1 MNNSITLQEFELA
14 YQKIKPFYKETPL
27 ILFKDNIFLKQE
39 SLQVTG
45 SFKWSGVLYSVM
57 KAFDEI
63 LIHQTAPFYLV
74 TQSTG
79 NHGIAVIASVNLMIK
94 HYSKIYPEYRHI
106 WENISPGIF
115 ANKHIKPKKLIKMK
129 KYLQQFKFNNRA
141 FVDNSFRNYSH
152 SLIARTEFLKK
163 NKGKYMQHGGKDI
176 MTGYGAIA
184 FSIDRQLPKGKSVSF
199 YSAVGAGGP
208 IGIGLCLSLLRK
220 TKVIISQNEGFD
232 AFIQSLNSSNNII
245 FENTT
250 DIIPDISDGIAV
262 DKPEIFA
269 LQVGKKIID
278 KAIVVKNKDIIQL
291 QKEIGLGGS
300 SCIALSA
307 VKQCSADTDYIVVLD
322 CEGNCK

>member
-27 ILFKDNIFLKQE
+27 ISFKNNIFLKQE

-57 KAFDEI
+57 KTFDEI
-63 LIHQTAPFYLV
+63 LIHKTSPYFLV

-79 NHGIAVIASVNLMIK
+79 NHGIAVIASVTLMIE
-94 HYSKIYPEYRHI
+94 HYSKLYPRYRHI
-106 WENISPGIF
+106 WKNVTPCIF
-115 ANKHIKPKKLIKMK
+115 ANQHIKMQKLEKMK
-129 KYLQQFKFNNRA
+129 SYLQKFKYNERT
-141 FVDNSFRNYSH
+141 FVDNSFKNYAH

-163 NKGKYMQHGGKDI
+163 NKGKYMEHGGKDI

-184 FSIDRQLPKGKSVSF
+184 FSIDEKLPKDKSIGF

-220 TKVIISQNEGFD
+220 TKIVISQTEDFV
-232 AFIQSLNSSNNII
+232 AFIQSLNKSNNDII
-245 FENTT
+245 ENTT
-250 DIIPDISDGIAV
+250 EIVPDISDGIAV
-262 DKPEIFA
+262 DKPEIYA

-278 KAIVVKNKDIIQL
+278 KAVVVNNNDVIQI
-291 QKEIGLGGS
+291 QKKTKLGGS

-307 VKQCSADTDYIVVLD
+307 IDKYCVDTDYIVVLD
-322 CEGNCK
+322 CEGNN

>member
-1 MNNSITLQEFELA
+1 MANQISLKDYEKA
-14 YQKIKPFYKETPL
+14 YQKIKQFIIDTP
-27 ILFKDNIFLKQE
+27 IIKFDKNIFLKKE

-63 LIHQTAPFYLV
+63 LIHQTTPFYLV

-79 NHGIAVIASVNLMIK
+79 NHGIAVIASVTLMIK
-94 HYSKIYPEYRHI
+94 HYSKIYPEYKGI
-106 WENISPGIF
+106 WGNISPCIF
-115 ANKHIKPKKLIKMK
+115 ANQNIKPKKLEKMK
-129 KYLQQFKFNNRA
+129 NYLQQFKFNNRA
-141 FVDNSFRNYSH
+141 FVDNSFNNYAH

-163 NKGKYMQHGGKDI
+163 NNGKYMQHGGKDI

-184 FSIDRQLPKGKSVSF
+184 FSIDRELPKGKSVSF

-220 TKVIISQNEGFD
+220 TKVIISQTEGFD
-232 AFIQSLNSSNNII
+232 AFILSLNSSNNAI
-245 FENTT
+245 FVNTT
-250 DIIPDISDGIAV
+250 ETVSDISDGIAV
-262 DKPEIFA
+262 DKPEIYA

-278 KAIVVKNKDIIQL
+278 KAIIVKNNDVIQI

-307 VKQCSADTDYIVVLD
+307 LGKYYADTDYIVVLD